1 MAVICGSFVSLL
13 IDFINLVNWSVFS
26 KSNSVC
32 AWYIV
37 CELQGLVSCDYL
49 FCSFNILFSGV
60 FVCMEINNG
69 DSF

>member
-1 MAVICGSFVSLL
+1 MGVICGSFVSLL

-37 CELQGLVSCDYL
+37 CELQGLVSL
-49 FCSFNILFSGV
+49 VLSFNLQSWLSTL
-60 FVCMEINNG
+60 
-69 DSF
+69 D